1 MYFEDKLVDSTTV
14 SDDVVVSNAD
24 KHFIDDELFQRL
36 LKVRDDIY
44 DVTQVRPTIRKLV
57 NLIIDKA
64 DLKAIKDQLTKQY
77 S

>member
-1 MYFEDKLVDSTTV
+1 MYFEDKSVNSDTV
-14 SDDVVVSNAD
+14 SEDAVISNAD

-36 LKVRDDIY
+36 LTVRDDIY